1 MDSNDPDAFCNL
13 GMLYRDGDMGLPQ
26 DINKANELLLKA
38 AELGSCSAQ
47 AKIAAAYHKGEAV
60 EVDKDYEKGIQHLKL
75 AAIGGH
81 EAARHFLGKMAAEK
95 RLAMKH
101 FIIAAR
107 AGYDNALK
115 KVGEGYKDEHVTKDE
130 YASTLRAHQCIRDE
144 MKSEQRDIAVV
155 YEQMKSKT
163 QTGTAV

>member
-47 AKIAAAYHKGEAV
+47 AKIAAAYYNGEGV
-60 EVDKDYEKGIQHLKL
+60 ERDMNKARHHMEI

-81 EAARHFLGKMAAEK
+81 EVARYLLGLIEGQNGHMDI
-95 RLAMKH
+95 AMKH

-107 AGYDNALK
+107 GW
-115 KVGEGYKDEHVTKDE
+115 
-130 YASTLRAHQCIRDE
+130 I
-144 MKSEQRDIAVV
+144 
-155 YEQMKSKT
+155 
-163 QTGTAV
+163 